1 MMSLLPE
8 LVFWLTTAF
17 LAVASYFDLKTGEI
31 PEKISRSLIVLMLAM
46 AAAQTFFSMQASY
59 LIYSAV
65 IGIGFFLVGYLM
77 FYLGEWGGGDVK
89 ILAGIGC
96 SLGILGAAG
105 HFIRLQGI
113 FPYYLD
119 YFINFALAA
128 TPYIIVY
135 TFALG
140 LLKPIVFRSFSKGLT
155 GKKSLILLIIS
166 FLPAVISMTLK
177 MPNLTLVYLLVPL
190 LVILTFYLKAVEE
203 MALQKMIPVSGLR
216 EEDILASDLM
226 VDGKRIAGRRDAGG
240 LSKKQL
246 TEIMA
251 AASERKIPQEITIRW
266 GIRFIPVFF
275 LAYLLTYF
283 VGGALEL
290 AVAYFMA

>member
-17 LAVASYFDLKTGEI
+17 LAAASYFDLKTGEI

-46 AAAQTFFSMQASY
+46 AAAETFFSLQASY

-96 SLGILGAAG
+96 SLGLLGAAG
-105 HFIRLQGI
+105 YFIRLQGI

-128 TPYIIVY
+128 TPYIIAY

-140 LLKPIVFRSFSKGLT
+140 LLKPAVFRGFSMNLAN
-155 GKKSLILLIIS
+155 KKAIMLLIIS
-166 FLPAVISMTLK
+166 FLPAVSSIILGMHQ
-177 MPNLTLVYLLVPL
+177 LTLIYLLVPL
-190 LVILTFYLKAVEE
+190 LVILTFYLKAVEDI
-203 MALQKMIPVSGLR
+203 ALQKTIPLKELQ
-216 EEDILASDLM
+216 EEDILASDL
-226 VDGKRIAGRRDAGG
+226 VVEGKRIAGRRDAGG
-240 LSKKQL
+240 LSKNQL

-251 AASERKIPQEITIRW
+251 AASQGKIPDSIAIRW

-290 AVAYFMA
+290 VVAYFMA

>member
-8 LVFWLTTAF
+8 LVFWLTAVF
-17 LAVASYFDLKTGEI
+17 LAAASYFDLKTGEI

-46 AAAQTFFSMQASY
+46 AAAQTFFSLQASY
-59 LIYSAV
+59 LIYCAV

-96 SLGILGAAG
+96 SIGLLGAAG

-119 YFINFALAA
+119 YFINFALTA
-128 TPYIIVY
+128 TPYIIAY

-140 LLKPIVFRSFSKGLT
+140 LLKPAVFRGFSKSLT
-155 GKKSLILLIIS
+155 EKTSIILLIIS
-166 FLPAVISMTLK
+166 FLPAAISMSLE

-190 LVILTFYLKAVEE
+190 LVILTFYLKAVEAI
-203 MALQKMIPVSGLR
+203 ALQKTILIKELR
-216 EEDILASDLM
+216 EEDILASDIL
-226 VDGKRIAGRRDAGG
+226 VDGKRVAGRRDAGG

-246 TEIMA
+246 TEIIA
-251 AASERKIPQEITIRW
+251 AASQGKIPQEITIRW

-290 AVAYFMA
+290 AVAYVMA